1 MRNALLLSSTIL
13 AFLSAPAALA
23 QVLPTDCRPSPDG
36 LSTICDLVE
45 RISEAD
51 LATRPFIDAATFAT
65 AGNMG
70 WSRNDVELEG
80 ATSVT
85 CVDGNDLLGLLR
97 AERGGRTTYQRLRRA
112 EAMEAFTVDY
122 GIDEMPW
129 DNGSHA
135 LRESSPNVWLTIED
149 GRFEPDPANG
159 GRRRISVGTDIM
171 DDIYY
176 DTADFK
182 LLDNDMSLR
191 ARARW
196 DSPTEIRRL
205 LVAAKFGSSIDEWGL
220 KRAAKIDVR
229 NDGAS
234 AEDIAGLDLA
244 ARTGFESW
252 DGDRSAIPA
261 VKEVYERLAK
271 AGKLSDVGSHDDV
284 LLLDP
289 KAYLRST
296 RSRFHLNEA
305 DIRSVQTLFTTG
317 GKGRLDGVLA
327 QIASARAAGAIAP
340 NREAAV
346 AAFETKVIGILEG
359 TGVAARAADAL
370 KKIDPTM
377 TVDATTIAPFLP
389 GSATRPANATDL
401 AKSKA
406 VTDAVNA
413 LYHETARD
421 LDGVRRDI
429 TASNDRA
436 LENEPAKFVAF
447 LKSEKPDELGR
458 ITTYDKFESMY
469 SDIAKLPDTDRATR
483 LAAYNTWGAAQK
495 AGGNNDFRNWNPL
508 DADGFANLGP
518 QMTNEKVRLWQRQ
531 LESAGSAANG
541 LWFDKARAFYVPSS
555 RRNTGNFLIDTMDMT
570 EMYSPEAWSSIPAA
584 ERTAANTLPAGK
596 AFDAVLVNELQIE
609 LGLEEPYL
617 NRMTELGATIAKDRA
632 SIFLRYATDASLAAT
647 NDAAGYRALMAS
659 LRGKF
664 AAELADTVTALN
676 EFAVAQGSMIDPF
689 TATSLKALANAD
701 LTQEIRDRAVR
712 KDREAENALAGARFV
727 FQQYRDQLKNMAAV
741 KGERVLRQLRDAG
754 GPACMEWK
762 EIDKSK
768 GDRALETLKEKAI
781 HPENS

>member
-1 MRNALLLSSTIL
+1 MRNAIPLVSSMLLL
-13 AFLSAPAALA
+13 LSAPAAFA
-23 QVLPTDCRPSPDG
+23 QVLPADCRPSPDG

-45 RISEAD
+45 RITEAD
-51 LATRPFIDAATFAT
+51 LATRPFIDSATFAT

-85 CVDGNDLLGLLR
+85 CVDGKSLLGLLR
-97 AERGGRTTYQRLRRA
+97 SERGGRTTYQRLRRP

-129 DNGSHA
+129 DTDSHR
-135 LRESSPNVWLTIED
+135 LREASPNVWLTIED

-159 GRRRISVGTDIM
+159 GRRRLSVGTDIM

-205 LVAAKFGSSIDEWGL
+205 LVAAKFGSGIDEWGL

-244 ARTGFESW
+244 ARTGFENW
-252 DGDRSAIPA
+252 DGDRTAIPS

-271 AGKLSDVGSHDDV
+271 AGKLSDVGTHEDV
-284 LLLDP
+284 LVLDP

-305 DIRSVQTLFTTG
+305 DIRSVETLFTTG
-317 GKGRLDGVLA
+317 GKGRLDGVVA
-327 QIASARAAGAIAP
+327 QIAAARTAGAIAP
-340 NREAAV
+340 NREGAV
-346 AAFETKVIGILEG
+346 TAFEAKVKGILDG
-359 TGVAARAADAL
+359 SGVAARAEAAL
-370 KKIDPTM
+370 KTIDPAM
-377 TVDATTIAPFLP
+377 TVDATTIAKFLP
-389 GSATRPANATDL
+389 GSTTRPASATDL

-413 LYHETARD
+413 LYHEAARD

-429 TASNDRA
+429 TGSNDRTF
-436 LENEPAKFVAF
+436 ENEPAKFVAF
-447 LKSEKPDELGR
+447 LKSENPDALGR
-458 ITTYDKFESMY
+458 VTTYDRFETMY
-469 SDIAKLPDTDRATR
+469 SDIAKLPDADKATR

-495 AGGNNDFRNWNPL
+495 AGGNRDFRDWNPL
-508 DADGFANLGP
+508 DADGFAKLGP

-570 EMYSPEAWSSIPAA
+570 EMYSPEAWASIPAA
-584 ERTAANTLPAGK
+584 ERTAANTLPIDK
-596 AFDAVLVNELQIE
+596 AFDGVLVNELQIE

-617 NRMTELGATIAKDRA
+617 NRMTELDATIAKDRA
-632 SIFLRYATDASLAAT
+632 SMFMRYATDANLAAT
-647 NDAAGYRALMAS
+647 PDAAGYRALITD
-659 LRGKF
+659 LRRKS
-664 AAELADTVTALN
+664 AAELADTVKALN
-676 EFAVAQGSMIDPF
+676 EFATAQGSMIDPF
-689 TATSLKALANAD
+689 TATSLKAIANAD
-701 LTQEIRDRAVR
+701 LTQEVRDRAVR
-712 KDREAENALAGARFV
+712 KDRETENALAGARFV
-727 FQQYRDQLKNMAAV
+727 FQQYRDQLKSMAAV
-741 KGERVLRQLRDAG
+741 KGDRVLRQLRDAG

-762 EIDKSK
+762 EIEKSK

-781 HPENS
+781 HPGNS